1 LLAMQMFSPYDLHRR
16 LVAMRTTLNVD
27 DEALEGAMKVAPGKT
42 KTDVINE
49 ALREYARRRRV
60 QGFLQLEGKVR
71 WDGDLDELRRRSRE
85 T

>member
-1 LLAMQMFSPYDLHRR
+1 
-16 LVAMRTTLNVD
+16 MRTTLNVD

-49 ALREYARRRRV
+49 ALREYARRRRL
-60 QGFLQLEGKVR
+60 QGFLLLEGKVR
-71 WDGDLDELRRRSRE
+71 WDGDLDELRRRSQE